1 MKRKDI
7 KRSIAIGWL
16 LLAMVGCGT
25 KFIYSNLDWIVIE
38 YIDDYVSL
46 SRGQEEIL
54 SDRIEWLSRWHRK
67 EELPIYLRQLD
78 TIREQDPSK
87 ADASFVAEQMTELR
101 AHGKRLVEQM
111 TPDLYALTQ
120 QLSDEQVDELLTNLA
135 EKDEALLEKYQ
146 GLDEQAIRAIY
157 QERIERSFERWYG
170 ELTDDHRNLAY
181 RWSQEMMITVIDWQM
196 HRENMQR
203 YVNQLLRRRND
214 IAYYQPEFQRFMND
228 PESYY
233 TDTLMDKIM
242 KNRVIAADYIAQ
254 SLNTLSNKQQQHLAK
269 EIDDWRDIATDLMAG
284 VALDYSPTALMV
296 GSAYN
301 RG

>member
-1 MKRKDI
+1 MKIKDV
-7 KRSIAIGWL
+7 KRSIAIGCV

-38 YIDDYVSL
+38 YVDDYVSL

-54 SDRIEWLSRWHRK
+54 SDRIELLSHWHKK

-87 ADASFVAEQMTELR
+87 VSTSFVAAQMTDVR

-120 QLSDEQVDELLTNLA
+120 QLSDEQVDELVANLA
-135 EKDEALLEKYQ
+135 KKDKKLLEKYQ
-146 GLDEQAIRAIY
+146 GLDEQAIRSIY
-157 QERIERSFERWYG
+157 QERIESSFERWYG
-170 ELTDDHRNLAY
+170 QLTDEHQNLAY
-181 RWSQEMMITVIDWQM
+181 RWSQEMTITVIDWQM

-203 YVNQLLRRRND
+203 YVDQLLRRRND

-228 PESYY
+228 PDSYY
-233 TDTLMDKIM
+233 TDALVEKIQ
-242 KNRVIAADYIAQ
+242 KNRAVAARYIAQ
-254 SLNTLSNKQQQHLAK
+254 SLNTLSSKQQQHLAQ
-269 EIDDWRDIATDLMAG
+269 EIDDWRDIATDLMATT
-284 VALDYSPTALMV
+284 ALDYSPTALIV